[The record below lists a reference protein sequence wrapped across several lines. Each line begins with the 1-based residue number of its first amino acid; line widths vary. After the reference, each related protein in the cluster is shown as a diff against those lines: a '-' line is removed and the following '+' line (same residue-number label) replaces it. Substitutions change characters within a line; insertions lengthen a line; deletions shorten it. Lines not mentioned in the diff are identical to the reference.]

1 MSDVNQ
7 KIEKLKKENKKLSL
21 ESKLRKS
28 MAVELDRQKEL
39 LLQATEEVEVKKEK
53 IEGISL
59 KLSRYL
65 PVQVYE
71 QIFSGSLDIHKKAS
85 VRSSPSFSPIL

>member
-1 MSDVNQ
+1 
-7 KIEKLKKENKKLSL
+7 
-21 ESKLRKS
+21 

-39 LLQATEEVEVKKEK
+39 LRQATEEVEAQKEK

-65 PVQVYE
+65 PVQLYE
-71 QIFSGSLDIHKKAS
+71 QIFSGSLDIHKKNEKKAHDFLLRYRRLH
-85 VRSSPSFSPIL
+85 VDLRTDRGGGDQRIFEFLPHLPF